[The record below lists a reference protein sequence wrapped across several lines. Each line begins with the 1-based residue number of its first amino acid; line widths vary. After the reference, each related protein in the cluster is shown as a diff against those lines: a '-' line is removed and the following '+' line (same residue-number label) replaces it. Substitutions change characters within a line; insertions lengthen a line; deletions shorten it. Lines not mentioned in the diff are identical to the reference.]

1 MEFATGLTTPDKL
14 DFLRRHVERFDA
26 VLRGLPFTFEGSDF
40 PVRALLVPDATA
52 REYEAIGE
60 TLGLDR
66 VALFATILVLGGEV
80 LKVAVEK
87 RAAAAVE
94 VPDGAAVN

>member
-1 MEFATGLTTPDKL
+1 MTPDEL
-14 DFLRRHVERFDA
+14 DFLRRHAERFDA
-26 VLRGLPFTFEGSDF
+26 ILRGLSFTFEGSDF
-40 PVRALLVPDATA
+40 PIRALLVPDATA
-52 REYEAIGE
+52 RQYEVLGE
-60 TLGLDR
+60 KLGLDPPQ
-66 VALFATILVLGGEV
+66 LFTLLLALGGEV